1 MLQNRNVIW
10 LVATAGSIYPVAYAA
25 EKHELHTLPEI
36 VVFGD
41 PLSDV
46 DAHIVQPVE
55 VLTDEEL
62 LRRDVRSIG
71 ETVSQE
77 LGVSSADFGPS
88 VSRPVIRGLTGSRVR
103 VLEDGIGTM
112 DVSTVSADHAVA
124 VEPIFAEQV
133 ELFRGP
139 ATLLYGSGASGG
151 IVNVVNNRILD
162 AVPDTVAGQL
172 YGHYDSVADGF
183 LGAFEFDGGIGDI
196 ALHID
201 GMKRDTDDYD
211 IPGFGSIEPDA
222 DESRGILENS
232 DSDTENFA
240 GGASYI
246 GSRGFIG
253 FSVSYMDNQYG
264 LPGGHHHEEAEEHHE
279 EEEEH
284 HGELGDVGIAQEQTR
299 VDLKAALQEPLPW
312 LREVKIRWGY
322 NDHEHVER
330 EGGAVGTTLNNEEWE
345 GRVEIIHQPLG
356 PWDGVIGVQYRNRDF
371 SSTGEEAFVP
381 ASELESIAV
390 FAFEKV
396 DFGALHVDLGLRYET
411 QDTEALGAP
420 SSVDHDLISV
430 SGGATWGYRDGYE
443 LGFGISRSQ
452 RAPSLEELFSDG
464 PHLASNT
471 FEIGGPT
478 LDDETS
484 LNFDLYWRKV
494 SGPLTVQANLFYNRI
509 DEFVFL
515 SENDL
520 NHDGAPDRV
529 DADFN
534 GNPAEILPPDREEQL
549 LLVSHVQGDADFWG
563 FELEAQYR
571 LLDSHRGT
579 VHARV
584 WTDYVSGELDAGQ
597 DLPRI
602 TPLRY
607 GGSLDWSWE
616 AWYGAIDVMRVT
628 KQEDTALL
636 ETETAG
642 YTLLTLRADY
652 TLPMGR
658 RDVTLFARGTNVLD
672 EKARRHTSFLKHVA
686 PLPGVSALVGLRATF

>member
-10 LVATAGSIYPVAYAA
+10 LMAAAGSMYPVAYAA
-25 EKHELHTLPEI
+25 EKHESHTLPEI
-36 VVFGD
+36 VVSAD
-41 PLSDV
+41 PLGGV
-46 DAHIVQPVE
+46 DAHITRPVD

-77 LGVSSADFGPS
+77 LGVSSSDFGPS
-88 VSRPVIRGLTGSRVR
+88 VGRPVIRGLTGSRVQ

-112 DVSTVSADHAVA
+112 DVSTISADHAVA
-124 VEPIFAEQV
+124 VESIFAEQV

-151 IVNVVNNRILD
+151 LVNIVNNRILD
-162 AVPDTVAGQL
+162 TVPETVAGQL

-183 LGAFEFDGGIGDI
+183 LGAFEFDGGGGDI
-196 ALHID
+196 ALHVD
-201 GMKRDTDDYD
+201 GMKRDTDNYD

-253 FSVSYMDNQYG
+253 FSVSYMDNEYG
-264 LPGGHHHEEAEEHHE
+264 VPGGHHE
-279 EEEEH
+279 EEGEDHEGEEEDH
-284 HGELGDVGIAQEQTR
+284 EGDLGGVRIAQEQTR

-312 LREVKIRWGY
+312 LREVRFRWGY
-322 NDHEHVER
+322 NDHKHLEL
-330 EGGAVGTTLNNEEWE
+330 EGGAVGTALNNEEWE
-345 GRVEIIHQPLG
+345 GRIESIHQTLG

-371 SSTGEEAFVP
+371 SSSGEEAFVP
-381 ASELESIAV
+381 PSELESIAV
-390 FAFEKV
+390 FAFEKG
-396 DFGALHVDLGLRYET
+396 DFGALHVDLGLRYEY
-411 QDTEALGAP
+411 QDTEVLEV
-420 SSVDHDLISV
+420 SDSVGHTLISV
-430 SGGATWGYRDGYE
+430 SGGATWSYHDGYE

-471 FEIGGPT
+471 FEIGDPT

-494 SGPLTVQANLFYNRI
+494 SGPLTVQANLFYNQI
-509 DEFVFL
+509 DDFVFL
-515 SENDL
+515 NENDL
-520 NHDGAPDRV
+520 NHDGIADRV

-534 GNPAEILPPDREEQL
+534 GNPAEILPPDEEEQL
-549 LLVSHVQGDADFWG
+549 LLVNHVQEDADFWG
-563 FELEAQYR
+563 FELEARYR

-584 WTDYVSGELDAGQ
+584 WTDYVSGELDAGE

-607 GGSLDWSWE
+607 GGSLDWRWE
-616 AWYGAIDVMRVT
+616 PWYGAIDVMRVT
-628 KQEDTALL
+628 KQEDTAPL
-636 ETETAG
+636 ETDTAG

-652 TLPMGR
+652 TLPIGR
-658 RDVTLFARGTNVLD
+658 RDVTLFARGTNVLN
-672 EKARRHTSFLKHVA
+672 EKARRHTSFLKHLA

>member
-1 MLQNRNVIW
+1 MLQYRNVIW
-10 LVATAGSIYPVAYAA
+10 LMAAAGSIHPVAYAA
-25 EKHELHTLPEI
+25 EKHESHRLPEI
-36 VVFGD
+36 VVSAD
-41 PLSDV
+41 PLGDV
-46 DAHIVQPVE
+46 DAHIVQPLD
-55 VLTDEEL
+55 VLIEEEL

-88 VSRPVIRGLTGSRVR
+88 VGRPIIRGLTGSRVR

-112 DVSTVSADHAVA
+112 DVSTISADHAVA
-124 VEPIFAEQV
+124 AESVFAEQV

-151 IVNVVNNRILD
+151 LVNIVNNRILD
-162 AVPDTVAGQL
+162 TVPGTVAGQL

-183 LGAFEFDGGIGDI
+183 LGAFEFDGGVGDI

-201 GMKRDTDDYD
+201 GMKRDTDDYH

-222 DESRGILENS
+222 EESRGTLEHS
-232 DSDTENFA
+232 DSDTQNFA

-264 LPGGHHHEEAEEHHE
+264 VPGGHHEGEA
-279 EEEEH
+279 
-284 HGELGDVGIAQEQTR
+284 GGLRIAQEQTR

-312 LREVKIRWGY
+312 LREVRFRWGY
-322 NDHEHVER
+322 NDHQHLEL
-330 EGGAVGTTLNNEEWE
+330 EGGAVGTALNNEEWE
-345 GRVEIIHQPLG
+345 GRIEVIHQTLG
-356 PWDGVIGVQYRNRDF
+356 PWDGVIGVQFRNRDF
-371 SSTGEEAFVP
+371 NSTGEEAFVP
-381 ASELESIAV
+381 SSELGSIAIFV
-390 FAFEKV
+390 FEKR
-396 DFGALHVDLGLRYET
+396 DFGALHVDLGLRYEY
-411 QDTEALGAP
+411 QNTEVLGVNSNA
-420 SSVDHDLISV
+420 DHDLISV
-430 SGGATWGYRDGYE
+430 SGGATWDYRDGYE
-443 LGFGISRSQ
+443 LGFAISRSQ

-471 FEIGGPT
+471 FEIGAPT

-484 LNFDLYWRKV
+484 LNLDLYWRKV
-494 SGPLTVQANLFYNRI
+494 SGQLTLQANLFYNQI
-509 DEFVFL
+509 DDFVFL
-515 SENDL
+515 SEKDL
-520 NHDGAPDRV
+520 NHDGVADRV

-534 GNPAEILPPDREEQL
+534 GNPAVILPPAEDEQL
-549 LLVSHVQGDADFWG
+549 LLVSHAQGDADFWG

-571 LLDSHRGT
+571 LLDDHRGT
-579 VHARV
+579 AHARV
-584 WTDYVSGELDAGQ
+584 WTDYVSGELDAGR

-607 GGSLDWSWE
+607 GGSLDWNWE
-616 AWYGAIDVMRVT
+616 PWYGGIDVMRVT
-628 KQEDTALL
+628 KQEDAAPL

-642 YTLLTLRADY
+642 YTLLTLRAEY

-672 EKARRHTSFLKHVA
+672 EKARRHTSFLKHLA

>member
-10 LVATAGSIYPVAYAA
+10 LMAAAGSIYPVAYAA
-25 EKHELHTLPEI
+25 EKHESHTLPEI
-36 VVFGD
+36 VVSAD
-41 PLSDV
+41 PLGDV
-46 DAHIVQPVE
+46 DAHIVQPLD

-77 LGVSSADFGPS
+77 LGVSSSDFGPS
-88 VSRPVIRGLTGSRVR
+88 VGRPVIRGLTGSRVQ

-112 DVSTVSADHAVA
+112 DVSTISADHAVA
-124 VEPIFAEQV
+124 VESIFAEQV

-151 IVNVVNNRILD
+151 LVNIVNNRILD
-162 AVPDTVAGQL
+162 TVPETFAGQL

-196 ALHID
+196 ALHVD
-201 GMKRDTDDYD
+201 GMKRDTDNYD

-264 LPGGHHHEEAEEHHE
+264 VPGGHHEED
-279 EEEEH
+279 
-284 HGELGDVGIAQEQTR
+284 LGGVRIAQEQTR

-312 LREVKIRWGY
+312 LREVRFRWGY
-322 NDHEHVER
+322 NDHEHLEL
-330 EGGAVGTTLNNEEWE
+330 EGGAVGTALNNEEWE
-345 GRVEIIHQPLG
+345 GRIESIHQTLG

-371 SSTGEEAFVP
+371 SSSGEEAFVP
-381 ASELESIAV
+381 PSELESIAV
-390 FAFEKV
+390 FAFEKG
-396 DFGALHVDLGLRYET
+396 DFGALHVDLGLRYEY
-411 QDTEALGAP
+411 QDTEVLEV
-420 SSVDHDLISV
+420 SDSVDHTLISV
-430 SGGATWGYRDGYE
+430 SGGATWDYRDGYE

-471 FEIGGPT
+471 FEIGAPT

-494 SGPLTVQANLFYNRI
+494 SGQLTLQANLFYNQI
-509 DEFVFL
+509 DDFVFL

-520 NHDGAPDRV
+520 NHDGVADRV

-534 GNPAEILPPDREEQL
+534 GNPAEILPPDEEEQL
-549 LLVSHVQGDADFWG
+549 LLVNHVQEDADFWG
-563 FELEAQYR
+563 FELEARYR
-571 LLDSHRGT
+571 LLDDHRGT

-584 WTDYVSGELDAGQ
+584 WTDYVSGELDAGE

-607 GGSLDWSWE
+607 GGSLDWRWE
-616 AWYGAIDVMRVT
+616 PWYGAIDVMRVT
-628 KQEDTALL
+628 KQEDTAPL
-636 ETETAG
+636 ETDTAG

-652 TLPMGR
+652 TLPIGR
-658 RDVTLFARGTNVLD
+658 RDVTLFARGTNVLN
-672 EKARRHTSFLKHVA
+672 EKARRHTSFLKHLA